1 MFCIFQ
7 TTSSLSFEALKS
19 QWVKTIPSGA
29 FDHHGNDIHKL
40 SQLNLHLQYFK
51 DFAIC
56 YVSSLSDLKCWP
68 WRVTPL
74 PLRIYPNAIY
84 IYMYI
89 YVYIYI
95 YVYVVI
101 LKPIAD
107 DFHVPLI
114 TNPRNNQFPLS
125 LKVT

>member
-1 MFCIFQ
+1 M
-7 TTSSLSFEALKS
+7 
-19 QWVKTIPSGA
+19 
-29 FDHHGNDIHKL
+29 
-40 SQLNLHLQYFK
+40 Y
-51 DFAIC
+51 IC
-56 YVSSLSDLKCWP
+56 
-68 WRVTPL
+68 
-74 PLRIYPNAIY
+74 IY

-89 YVYIYI
+89 CIYI
-95 YVYVVI
+95 YVYIVI